1 MLAAGYKSATKSL
14 LLMFGKGPTMESP
27 LSPNTEWSE
36 QTIWQTPTE
45 LQLHLSID
53 LDGPLARCSVSCTVT
68 SGENGDVLEAWTWQL
83 CDLNT
88 VTTLSVGFLTSELE
102 RQLRYI
108 SPF

>member
-1 MLAAGYKSATKSL
+1 
-14 LLMFGKGPTMESP
+14 MEAEPAPSTP
-27 LSPNTEWSE
+27 WFEE
-36 QTIWQTPTE
+36 QLWQTPQE

-68 SGENGDVLEAWTWQL
+68 SGSNGDVLEAWTWQL

-88 VTTLSVGFLTSELE
+88 VTTLSVGFLTEELQ